1 MNTPGRINTR
11 SGGMRPW
18 AALAALCFL
27 TIAGAVA
34 QEKGQTPKPEGPAPE
49 ERPEEER
56 VRLDRDYDLFKYI
69 EDDAPIAYRGQK
81 ILDPKKDYAATQE
94 LKAYDYVL
102 AFASKQKPE
111 LLAKYAAR
119 DVPYPS
125 LFKGN
130 RLDYLRELMHFEGRL
145 ALLIPVRA
153 TEGLRTL
160 EKIDK
165 LYEAWIYPKGHSE
178 PLCLMVSELPE
189 GVKPGE
195 DININVAFD
204 AYLFKLFHYESRG
217 DKAGEAGKKQWR
229 RAPLFLGKTFEN
241 KGSALDTGPTYTD
254 NMLLTIVLS
263 LFAVAGTVVLLGWW
277 LKRGGRYV
285 EEERKRRLEQT
296 KFLEGSEG

>member
-1 MNTPGRINTR
+1 
-11 SGGMRPW
+11 MRPW

-27 TIAGAVA
+27 TIAGVAA
-34 QEKGQTPKPEGPAPE
+34 QEKGQTPKPEGPPPE

-56 VRLDRDYDLFKYI
+56 VKLYPDDDIFKYV

-81 ILDPKKDYAATQE
+81 VLDAKKDFAAAQE

-111 LLAKYAAR
+111 LMAKYATR

-125 LFKGN
+125 LFKPI
-130 RLDYLRELMHFEGRL
+130 RQDYLRELMHFEGRL
-145 ALLIPVRA
+145 ALLIKVKA
-153 TEGLRTL
+153 TEGLRGL
-160 EKIDK
+160 DNIDW

-178 PLCLMVSELPE
+178 PLCLMVSELPP
-189 GVKPGE
+189 GVEPGE
-195 DININVAFD
+195 DKNINVAFD

-217 DKAGEAGKKQWR
+217 AKAGEAGKNQWR

-241 KGSALDTGPTYTD
+241 KGSANDVGPTYTD
-254 NMLLTIVLS
+254 NMLLTIVLG
-263 LFAVAGTVVLLGWW
+263 LCAIAGTVAVLGWW

-285 EEERKRRLEQT
+285 EEERRRRLEET
-296 KFLEGSEG
+296 PKFLDGNDG